1 MHAMT
6 PRRAGFSRIVAA
18 ALFVAACSDGVSP
31 PAPLERGGPGLPM
44 FDVASTGD
52 QSGGLNQSGTVI
64 GARFAPNPHRGD
76 AIIATFFWLGSSTI
90 DSVTDFLTDANST
103 PVHNT
108 YRLVESA
115 SAGGISMATYVALN
129 VQNFPDPSDPPT
141 NVGLAVRAN
150 LHTTVTDGGVLLS
163 AWSGVQGISTR
174 HSSASGSGSAPT
186 VAAPGAITLG
196 AGDIAYAVTMSNA
209 VVGRNGSPQ
218 GFTNLAVQSDPY
230 IADQADY
237 LASASGGSADPRWTW
252 NFTQQST
259 WLATV
264 LALTMTAAPPPP
276 PGSSGN
282 LTASA
287 ATTGSSLDPDGYTVT
302 VDQTAS
308 QPIASNGGSATFSGL
323 ATGSHSVAL
332 SGVAPNCTV
341 SGGNTQMVTVPSGG
355 TATVS
360 FSATCTTTAS
370 GSGITPDTH
379 IGTANQ
385 QNLNILIK
393 GFDNGNPRHGD
404 AIVATF
410 FWVSATT
417 TNIIDSVTDVTNDAN
432 FTRVGNTY
440 HLVRF
445 VHSGNLS
452 LATYV
457 ATNVQNFPDTN
468 ATPRLAVRANLR
480 ETVSD
485 GGLQLSAWSGV
496 ASDFTQ
502 AMGATSAGFGSGTT
516 YVADPG
522 AIDIGAGALAY
533 GVSLVSRGGDL
544 LDATPPPEFTLLNVL
559 SDAFVVDEAN
569 YLVSASARSV
579 DPQWRW
585 QFSQPGTWLAMVLA
599 LNPATGSANQPPVA
613 AFGSSCSALSCGFT
627 STSSDPD
634 GSIASYSWTFGD
646 GAISTVQNPSH
657 AYAAAGTYTVTLTV
671 TDNQSATNAISHSVT
686 VAAANQA
693 PVAAFSSSCTALTCG
708 FTSTSSDPDGS
719 IASYSWTFGDGGT
732 STLQNPSHG
741 YAAAGSYTVTL
752 TVTDNR
758 GATNAVSHGVTVA
771 AANQAPTANFTFSC
785 SGLGCNFTSTSSDP
799 DGTIASY
806 SWTFGDGGTST
817 LQNPSHSYAAGGSY
831 TATLRV
837 TDNQGAASAT
847 TSKTVTVTP
856 PNQAPTANFTFSCS
870 GLGCNFTST
879 SSDPDGTIASYSW
892 TFGDGGTSTLQNPSH
907 SYAAGGSYTV
917 TLRVTDN
924 QGAAS
929 ATTSKTVTVTP
940 PNQAPTANFTF
951 SCSGLGCNFT
961 STSSDPDGTIAS
973 YSWTFGDGGTSTLQ
987 NPSHS
992 YAAGG
997 SYTATLRVT
1006 DNQGAASATTSK
1018 TVTVTSPN
1026 QAPTA
1031 NFTFSCSGLGCNF
1044 TSTSSDPDG
1053 TVASYS
1059 WTFGDG
1065 GTSTL
1070 QNPSH
1075 SYAAGGSYTATL
1087 RVTDNQGAASA
1098 TTSKTVTVTAP
1109 NQAPVVNAGPDE
1121 HALTGLLYGTSFS
1134 FSDAN
1139 NNGPWTYTINWG
1151 DGSTT
1156 TGTRTAQGTFSVG
1169 HTYVIILPR
1178 NFTITVTVRDAA
1190 GASASDSKV
1199 VSVTLL

>member
-6 PRRAGFSRIVAA
+6 SRRAGFSRIVAA

-31 PAPLERGGPGLPM
+31 AAPFERGGPGLPM

-64 GARFAPNPHRGD
+64 GARFAPTNPHRGD
-76 AIIATFFWLGSSTI
+76 AIIATFFWLGASII

-141 NVGLAVRAN
+141 SVGLAVRAN
-150 LHTTVTDGGVLLS
+150 LHTAVTDGGVLLS
-163 AWSGVQGISTR
+163 AWSGVQGISTQ
-174 HSSASGSGSAPT
+174 HGSASGSGSAPT

-196 AGDIAYAVTMSNA
+196 AGDLAYAVTMSNA

-237 LASASGGSADPRWTW
+237 LASASGGTVDPRWTW

-264 LALTMTAAPPPP
+264 LALTMTSAPPPP
-276 PGSSGN
+276 PGSSGD
-282 LTASA
+282 LTATA
-287 ATTGSSLDPDGYTVT
+287 GTTGSSLDPDGYTVT

-308 QPIASNGGSATFSGL
+308 QPIATNGGSVTFSGL

-332 SGVAPNCTV
+332 SGVAPNCRV
-341 SGGNTQMVTVPSGG
+341 SGGNTQTVTVPSGG
-355 TATVS
+355 TVTAS
-360 FSATCTTTAS
+360 FSATCTTAAS
-370 GSGITPDTH
+370 GSGITLDKA

-385 QNLNILIK
+385 SNLNILIK

-404 AIVATF
+404 AMVATF
-410 FWVSATT
+410 FWLSSTPD
-417 TNIIDSVTDVTNDAN
+417 NIIDSVTDVVNDAN

-440 HLVRF
+440 HRVRF
-445 VHSGNLS
+445 VHSGNIS
-452 LATYV
+452 MATYV
-457 ATNVQNFPDTN
+457 ATNIQNFPDTN
-468 ATPRLAVRANLR
+468 QTPHLAVRANLR
-480 ETVSD
+480 ETVVD

-502 AMGATSAGFGSGTT
+502 AMGDTSSASGSGTT
-516 YVADPG
+516 YTADPG
-522 AIDIGAGALAY
+522 AIDMAAGALAY
-533 GVSLVSRGGDL
+533 GASLVFNSGL
-544 LDATPPPEFTLLNVL
+544 LDHASPPEFTIINVL
-559 SDAFVVDEAN
+559 SDTFHLIDEAN

-579 DPQWRW
+579 DPRWGW
-585 QFSQPGTWLAMVLA
+585 QFSQPSTWLATVLA
-599 LNPATGSANQPPVA
+599 LNPSPTGPTNQPPVA
-613 AFGSSCSALSCGFT
+613 AFGASCSALSCAFT

-634 GSIASYSWTFGD
+634 GTIGSYSWTFGD

-657 AYAAAGTYTVTLTV
+657 TYAAAGTFTVTLTV
-671 TDNQSATNAISHSVT
+671 TDNQSATNAVSHSVT
-686 VAAANQA
+686 VTAANQA

-719 IASYSWTFGDGGT
+719 IASHSWTFGDGAVSTVQNPSHTYAAGGTYTVTLTVTDNQGATNAISHSVTVTAANQAPVAAFSSSCTALTCGFTSTSSDPDGTIASYSWTFGDGGT
-732 STLQNPSHG
+732 STVQNPSHS

-752 TVTDNR
+752 TVTDNQ
-758 GATNAVSHGVTVA
+758 GATNAVSHGVTVT

-817 LQNPSHSYAAGGSY
+817 VQNPSHSYAAGGSY

-837 TDNQGAASAT
+837 TDNQGAASTT

-879 SSDPDGTIASYSW
+879 SSDPDGS
-892 TFGDGGTSTLQNPSH
+892 
-907 SYAAGGSYTV
+907 
-917 TLRVTDN
+917 
-924 QGAAS
+924 
-929 ATTSKTVTVTP
+929 
-940 PNQAPTANFTF
+940 
-951 SCSGLGCNFT
+951 
-961 STSSDPDGTIAS
+961 IAS

-1006 DNQGAASATTSK
+1006 DNQGAAKIGRAH
-1018 TVTVTSPN
+1018 V
-1026 QAPTA
+1026 
-1031 NFTFSCSGLGCNF
+1031 
-1044 TSTSSDPDG
+1044 
-1053 TVASYS
+1053 
-1059 WTFGDG
+1059 
-1065 GTSTL
+1065 
-1070 QNPSH
+1070 
-1075 SYAAGGSYTATL
+1075 
-1087 RVTDNQGAASA
+1087 
-1098 TTSKTVTVTAP
+1098 
-1109 NQAPVVNAGPDE
+1109 
-1121 HALTGLLYGTSFS
+1121 
-1134 FSDAN
+1134 
-1139 NNGPWTYTINWG
+1139 
-1151 DGSTT
+1151 
-1156 TGTRTAQGTFSVG
+1156 
-1169 HTYVIILPR
+1169 
-1178 NFTITVTVRDAA
+1178 
-1190 GASASDSKV
+1190 
-1199 VSVTLL
+1199 